1 MLTLETP
8 PSSLDVCARS
18 VRAEYLEDPG
28 LSLTP
33 RQMQR
38 LWNLDAATCEAVLQS
53 LLAAGFLER
62 RSNDTFVHTDVLGP

>member
-8 PSSLDVCARS
+8 PSSLDVCARN

-62 RSNDTFVHTDVLGP
+62 RSNDTFVHTDALAP

>member
-1 MLTLETP
+1 MLTLERS
-8 PSSLDVCARS
+8 PSSPNAYARI

-28 LSLTP
+28 LSLTS

-38 LWNLDAATCEAVLQS
+38 LWSLDASTCEAVLQS

-62 RSNDTFVHTDVLGP
+62 RSNDTFVHTDVLAP